1 MCDRKWYKRPTRLS
15 VYLFLWVIQCYKH
28 LFGWKNWISSIFS
41 ICPSR
46 NYCIMY
52 NGLIIINHGMMSCSS
67 LLDIYR
73 ACLLNDDIIL
83 INQFKVFFRF
93 FVFFFLF
100 SSRTSTECWG
110 TIPAT
115 DFRYKLR
122 TKWRTNKTIKLKT
135 GITHKC
141 SGKIHFLLSVK
152 KYGFSENVDCIQ
164 TKSCVNA

>member
-93 FVFFFLF
+93 FVFFFCSHQERALNVGERF
-100 SSRTSTECWG
+100 QQQIFVTNYGPNEE
-110 TIPAT
+110 P
-115 DFRYKLR
+115 
-122 TKWRTNKTIKLKT
+122 TK
-135 GITHKC
+135 
-141 SGKIHFLLSVK
+141 
-152 KYGFSENVDCIQ
+152 Q
-164 TKSCVNA
+164 